1 MADTSDALAG
11 IELCVK
17 DGDGMRT
24 VATLDEALAYLQ
36 AQDGA
41 RYANREGVLFR
52 LQSAHTPDQKRA
64 AANAFR
70 GWLDA
75 TGLLVTARPAR

>member
-11 IELCVK
+11 IELRVR
-17 DGDGMRT
+17 DGEGMRT
-24 VATLDEALAYLQ
+24 VATLDQALAYLQ

-52 LQSAHTPDQKRA
+52 LQSARTPDEKRD

-75 TGLLVTARPAR
+75 TGLRVAARPAR